1 MKLYEIGDKFKE
13 LEALEDIDQ
22 ETLND
27 TLESLTAEFEDK
39 SLSVVSYF
47 LNLDSDIAQLKEA
60 EKRIADR
67 RKAIEN
73 RSKSLK
79 DYLLSN
85 MQRLEISEISCPE
98 FKITIRKP
106 QKVVNV
112 FDIDKL
118 PFEFI
123 TERTTV
129 SADKKRIKKFL
140 TENDS
145 VIKLGGVE
153 LVDGKTS
160 LIIK

>member
-1 MKLYEIGDKFKE
+1 MKLYEISDQFKE
-13 LEALEDIDQ
+13 LEKLEDIDQ

-27 TLESLTAEFEDK
+27 TLESLTAEFSDK
-39 SLSVVSYF
+39 SLSVASYF

-60 EKRIADR
+60 EKRMTDR

-106 QKVVNV
+106 RQVVEVTDLDALSSV
-112 FDIDKL
+112 FKN
-118 PFEFI
+118 EKTVI
-123 TERTTV
+123 T
-129 SADKKRIKKFL
+129 ADKKMIKIHL
-140 TENDS
+140 DD
-145 VIKLGGVE
+145 GGE
-153 LVDGKTS
+153 LLNARLVDGKTS

>member
-1 MKLYEIGDKFKE
+1 MKLYEISDQFKE
-13 LEALEDIDQ
+13 LEKLEDIDQ

-27 TLESLTAEFEDK
+27 TLESLTAEFQDK
-39 SLSVVSYF
+39 SVSVAAYF
-47 LNLDSDIAQLKEA
+47 LNLDSDITQLKDA

-98 FKITIRKP
+98 FKITLRKP
-106 QKVVNV
+106 QKVVELSSTYV
-112 FDIDKL
+112 EGYTTKEWVLKIDKNAIRKAL
-118 PFEFI
+118 K
-123 TERTTV
+123 
-129 SADKKRIKKFL
+129 A
-140 TENDS
+140 
-145 VIKLGGVE
+145 GVNVCHAK

>member
-1 MKLYEIGDKFKE
+1 MKLFEISDQFKQ
-13 LEALEDIDQ
+13 LEQLEDIDQ

-27 TLESLTAEFEDK
+27 TLESLTAEFQDK
-39 SLSVVSYF
+39 SLSVASYF

-67 RKAIEN
+67 RKSIEN

-85 MQRLEISEISCPE
+85 MQRLEMTEISCPE

-106 QKVVNV
+106 QKVLKV
-112 FDIDKL
+112 IDEQLIPKKYRT
-118 PFEFI
+118 FI
-123 TERTTV
+123 PPTWSFNKSELKSIVKSRGP
-129 SADKKRIKKFL
+129 IK
-140 TENDS
+140 
-145 VIKLGGVE
+145 GVE
-153 LVDGKTS
+153 LVDGKSS